1 MNSARAFLA
10 TVSVLTFAVAVPV
23 RAQTT
28 TGKSAS
34 GQTPH
39 SRNAEVARTMDML
52 DHTHQFSQAVISP
65 DGSRVAFVT
74 RMDATGGG
82 SEIYLR
88 NVKGAAGSVEMVSA
102 AAGGSHTEQDVAW
115 SPDGKRLAF
124 LSDAQRQG
132 QMQLCIADVAAAF
145 ATQTVAK
152 RVTAVRCVT
161 HLKGDL
167 SAPRWSPDATRIAFL
182 FIENAARAAGPLAA
196 ETPDEGVVED
206 HPFEQRLAIVDVAAQ
221 RVRQITPA
229 DTYIYEYDWSPDGKQ
244 FAATSAKGSGD
255 DNWYIAQLFTIDAA
269 SGAMHAIYKPP
280 VEIQMAEPCWSPDGQ
295 SVAFIG
301 GLMSDEGSTGGDIYV
316 VPASGGN
323 AEDVT
328 PGIKSSPA
336 KITWL
341 PDRNEILFAGHEGGG
356 VNFGEV
362 DPESNMMRQLW
373 RGDETLGAS
382 QFEFGFAVAQDGK
395 TMAVVRQSYSEPP
408 EVWVGEIGAWQ
419 KVTSMNAGK
428 KPAWGK
434 TESLTWTNGGVE
446 TQGWLM
452 YPANYDPAKKYPMV
466 VSVHGGPASVVT
478 PHWPSSSEF
487 ASFLSPAG
495 YFVLFPNPRGSY
507 GRGET
512 FTRANVKDYGYGD
525 FQDIL
530 TGVDAAVKSARIDEN
545 RIGLTGWSYGGFMT
559 MWGVTQTNRFRAAVA
574 GAGLANWQSYYGEN
588 KIDKW
593 MIPYFGASV
602 YDDPAVYAKSSPIT
616 FIKNAK
622 TPTLILVGDSDGEC
636 PPPQSY
642 EFWHALK
649 TLGVETEFV
658 IYEHEGH
665 RFVKPEHLRDRV
677 ERVTAWFDGH
687 LN

>member
-1 MNSARAFLA
+1 
-10 TVSVLTFAVAVPV
+10 
-23 RAQTT
+23 
-28 TGKSAS
+28 
-34 GQTPH
+34 
-39 SRNAEVARTMDML
+39 
-52 DHTHQFSQAVISP
+52 
-65 DGSRVAFVT
+65 
-74 RMDATGGG
+74 MDASGG
-82 SEIYLR
+82 SEIYVRDLKKA
-88 NVKGAAGSVEMVSA
+88 NGGVEMVSA
-102 AAGGSHTEQDVAW
+102 ASAGSHTEQDLAW
-115 SPDGKRLAF
+115 SPDDRRLAF
-124 LSDAQRQG
+124 LSDAEHKG
-132 QMQLCIADVAAAF
+132 QMQLCLADVAALAVS
-145 ATQTVAK
+145 QTGGK
-152 RVTAVRCVT
+152 RTTAVRCVT
-161 HLKGDL
+161 HMKGDL
-167 SAPRWSPDATRIAFL
+167 SAPRWSPDGTRVAFL
-182 FIENAARAAGPLAA
+182 FIENAPRAAGPLAA

-206 HPFEQRLAIVDVAAQ
+206 HPFEQRLAIVDLATQ
-221 RVRQITPA
+221 RMRQITPA
-229 DTYIYEYDWSPDGKQ
+229 DSYIYEYDWSPDGKQ

-255 DNWYIAQLFTIDAA
+255 DNWYIAQLFTVDAA
-269 SGAMHAIYKPP
+269 SGAMRAIYKPP
-280 VEIQMAEPCWSPDGQ
+280 VEIQLAEPRWSPDGK

-323 AEDVT
+323 AQDVT
-328 PGIKSSPA
+328 PGMASSPA

-341 PDRNEILFAGHEGGG
+341 PGRNEILFAGHEGGG
-356 VNFGEV
+356 VNFGTV
-362 DPESNMMRQLW
+362 DPESKMMRQLW

-382 QFEFGFAVAQDGK
+382 QFEFGFTVAQDGK
-395 TMAVVRQSYSEPP
+395 TMAVVRQSYSDAP
-408 EVWVGEIGAWQ
+408 EVWVGEVGAWQ
-419 KVTSMNAGK
+419 KVTSLNAGRSA
-428 KPAWGK
+428 AWGK
-434 TESLTWTNGGVE
+434 TQNLAWTNGGVKV
-446 TQGWLM
+446 QGWLM

-478 PHWPSSSEF
+478 PHWPSSGEF
-487 ASFLSPAG
+487 AAFLSPAG

-507 GRGET
+507 GRGEA

-530 TGVDAAVKSARIDEN
+530 AGVNAAVKSASIDEN
-545 RIGLTGWSYGGFMT
+545 RIGLTGWSYGGYMT

-649 TLGVETEFV
+649 TLGVETQFV

-665 RFVKPEHLRDRV
+665 RFVKPEHSRDRV
-677 ERVTAWFDGH
+677 ERVTGWFDAH
-687 LN
+687 LK

>member
-1 MNSARAFLA
+1 L
-10 TVSVLTFAVAVPV
+10 
-23 RAQTT
+23 
-28 TGKSAS
+28 
-34 GQTPH
+34 
-39 SRNAEVARTMDML
+39 
-52 DHTHQFSQAVISP
+52 
-65 DGSRVAFVT
+65 
-74 RMDATGGG
+74 
-82 SEIYLR
+82 
-88 NVKGAAGSVEMVSA
+88 
-102 AAGGSHTEQDVAW
+102 AW

-124 LSDAQRQG
+124 LSDAEHPG
-132 QMQLCIADVAAAF
+132 QMQLCIADVSAAA
-145 ATQTVAK
+145 ASQAAPK
-152 RVTAVRCVT
+152 RVTAARCMT
-161 HLKGDL
+161 HLKGDV
-167 SAPRWSPDATRIAFL
+167 SAPHWSPDGARIAFL
-182 FIENAARAAGPLAA
+182 FIENAPRAAGPLAA

-206 HPFEQRLAIVDVAAQ
+206 HPFEQRLAIVDVATQ

-229 DTYIYEYDWSPDGKQ
+229 DSYIYEYDWSPDGKQ

-255 DNWYIAQLFTIDAA
+255 DNWYIAELFTVDAA
-269 SGAMHAIYKPP
+269 SGAMSAIYKPS
-280 VEIQMAEPCWSPDGQ
+280 VEIQLAEPRWSPDGK
-295 SVAFIG
+295 SIAFIG

-323 AEDVT
+323 AQDVT
-328 PGIKSSPA
+328 QGIASSPA

-341 PDRNEILFAGHEGGG
+341 PGRNEILFAGHEGGG
-356 VNFGEV
+356 VNFGTV
-362 DPESNMMRQLW
+362 DPESKSMRPLW

-382 QFEFGFAVAQDGK
+382 QFEFGFTVAQDGK
-395 TMAVVRQSYSEPP
+395 TMAVVRQSYSEAP
-408 EVWVGEIGAWQ
+408 EVWVGEVGAW
-419 KVTSMNAGK
+419 KEVTSLNAGRQA
-428 KPAWGK
+428 AWGK
-434 TESLTWTNGGVE
+434 TQNLTWTNGGVKV
-446 TQGWLM
+446 QGWLM

-466 VSVHGGPASVVT
+466 VSVHGGPAAVVT

-487 ASFLSPAG
+487 AAFLSPAG

-507 GRGET
+507 GRGEA

-530 TGVDAAVKSARIDEN
+530 KGVDAAVKSASIDEN

-574 GAGLANWQSYYGEN
+574 GAGIANWQSYYGEN

-616 FIKNAK
+616 FIKNVK

-649 TLGVETEFV
+649 TLDVETQFV

-665 RFVKPEHLRDRV
+665 HFAKPEHLRDRV
-677 ERVTAWFDGH
+677 ERVTAWFDEH
-687 LN
+687 LK